1 MEAKP
6 LNTNVSVAAQ
16 ITPEDVPEIAAAGY
30 RAIICNRPDAEVSG
44 EVGFDRV
51 AAAARAAVLEA
62 RYMPVISG
70 AVSAEDGAEFGAAL
84 GELPG
89 PVLAYCRSGTRCA
102 ALWALSQAGQM
113 TSQDILAATASAG
126 YDLSGLVYQII
137 DAGIRQRNGTGP
149 E

>member
-1 MEAKP
+1 MDAKP
-6 LNTNVSVAAQ
+6 LSTNVSVAAQ
-16 ITPEDVPEIAAAGY
+16 ITPEDVPAIAAAGY
-30 RAIICNRPDAEVSG
+30 RAIICNRPDAEVPG
-44 EVGFDRV
+44 EVGFDRI
-51 AAAARAAVLEA
+51 AAAARAAGLEA

-70 AVSAEDGAEFGAAL
+70 AVSAEDGTEFGAAL

-113 TSQDILAATASAG
+113 TPQDILAATASAG

-137 DAGIRQRNGTGP
+137 DAGIRRESGNGSN
-149 E
+149 